1 MSNAAQFIAAVQ
13 AGETDRVRGML
24 GENPSL
30 AAARDEAG
38 VSAVLHAL
46 YRRRTEILESLLAA
60 EPALDVFE
68 AAALG
73 RVERLAELLAED
85 REQARAFSGDGFT
98 ALHLAAFFGQEAAAR
113 LLLER
118 GADVRAVARN
128 AMRVTPLNSAAA
140 TRQTSVVQLLVES
153 GAPVNAPQRGGWTAL
168 HSAAHSGETE
178 MARFLLSRGADPQL
192 KSYDGRTALD
202 LALADGHEAV
212 ATLLRKSSPVP

>member
-1 MSNAAQFIAAVQ
+1 MSDAAQFIAAVQ
-13 AGETDRVRGML
+13 AGEATLVRERL
-24 GENPSL
+24 AEHPLL

-38 VSAVLHAL
+38 ISAVLHAL
-46 YRRRTEILESLLAA
+46 YRRRAEIITLLLNAA
-60 EPALDVFE
+60 PALDVFE

-73 RVERLAELLAED
+73 RIERLAELLDED
-85 REQARAFSGDGFT
+85 RERARAFSGDGFT

-118 GADVRAVARN
+118 GADVGAVARN

-140 TRQTSVVQLLVES
+140 TRQRPVVQLLVER

-168 HSAAHSGETE
+168 HSAAHNGETE
-178 MARFLLSRGADPQL
+178 MAEFLLSRGADAQL
-192 KSYDGRTALD
+192 ENDDGRTPLD

-212 ATLLRKSSPVP
+212 AALLRKTFPGP